1 MRVLFFYGTGG
12 GSPLLIIY
20 FKRDYVQDKKRKEK
34 LQHRE
39 PIAYNRMVFC
49 LRSRDN
55 HGKLLEDVFTSSNSW
70 CLVFKDYLFLEVQ
83 ILQVMMIMISIKKD
97 LLIYS
102 FRDWRLF

>member
-12 GSPLLIIY
+12 GSPLLIMY

-55 HGKLLEDVFTSSNSW
+55 HGKLLEDVFTSLNSW
-70 CLVFKDYLFLEVQ
+70 CLVFKDIFISGSPNTPSHDDNDFHKEGPVNLF
-83 ILQVMMIMISIKKD
+83 
-97 LLIYS
+97 
-102 FRDWRLF
+102 F